1 MGRYFSTM
9 LIYKIVNQVNG
20 DFYIGKTT
28 KPKEVR
34 LKEHFYNSSYNSHAY
49 LHRAIRKYGFFNFTI
64 EEIET
69 QIEEEKLDEREI
81 FWIKTLKPKYNMT
94 SGGEGG
100 KTNHSPNFIKSIKE
114 YHNKKPKEEYATYG
128 MLGKKFPEEAKRKV
142 SKANSYP
149 VVCEGKEFSSI
160 KEAEEYYK
168 SLKTP
173 KSVRKRIDSPK
184 HPDWYRIRNKRIYR

>member
-1 MGRYFSTM
+1 M
-9 LIYKIVNQVNG
+9 LIYKIVNQING

-28 KPKEVR
+28 KPKEER
-34 LKEHFYNSSYNSHAY
+34 LQKHFYSANYNSQTY
-49 LHRAIRKYGFFNFTI
+49 LHRAIRKYGEINFTI
-64 EEIET
+64 EEVET
-69 QIEEEKLDEREI
+69 QLPQEQLDEREV
-81 FWIKTLKPKYNMT
+81 FWIQELNPPYNMT

-100 KTNHSPNFIKSIKE
+100 ETHHSPNFIKAMKE
-114 YHNKKPKEEYATYG
+114 YHSKKPKEEYATYG
-128 MLGKKFPEEAKRKV
+128 MLGKKYPEEGKKKL

-168 SLKTP
+168 SLGTP

-184 HPDWYRIRNKRIYR
+184 HPDWYRIRPKRNYS